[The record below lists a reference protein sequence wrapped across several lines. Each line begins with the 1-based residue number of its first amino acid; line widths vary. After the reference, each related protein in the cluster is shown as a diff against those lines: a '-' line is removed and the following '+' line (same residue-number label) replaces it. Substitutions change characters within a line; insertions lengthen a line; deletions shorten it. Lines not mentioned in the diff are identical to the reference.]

1 MRVRRVLLLALAAAA
16 SAADA
21 AEDAA
26 PLLSAVTGSPALE
39 SARRRIDAAQAR
51 VGAAGRLADPELEAM
66 GSRANRPGTVD
77 DRSMWELSV
86 RQPLPRR
93 GERAADRERATAVVS
108 MAEAELAMV
117 AGDTAADAAMAAAV
131 TTNAKVSRPSA
142 CNAAEQLLV
151 HARVAET
158 FLPAVARALE
168 ELSFYSRS
176 LRVLGTYKQARP
188 RG

>member
-117 AGDTAADAAMAAAV
+117 AGDTAADAAMAL
-131 TTNAKVSRPSA
+131 
-142 CNAAEQLLV
+142 AE
-151 HARVAET
+151 AEG
-158 FLPAVARALE
+158 ARAPGWR
-168 ELSFYSRS
+168 SSRLNVVGLAPPS
-176 LRVLGTYKQARP
+176 PASTHVSPRARRSSWP
-188 RG
+188 TA